1 ESVEGLVDVGSE
13 VEREVDVMGELP
25 PSARPGTRLGEVV
38 VRVDG
43 ERVGESSLVARKG
56 YEKASLGERV
66 WYTVEG
72 LFE

>member
-1 ESVEGLVDVGSE
+1 MVGGGRGGVVTSIA
-13 VEREVDVMGELP
+13 RNSIMKKLP
-25 PSARPGTRLGEVV
+25 PSAKPGTRLGKVV
-38 VRVDG
+38 AKVDG
-43 ERVGESSLVARKG
+43 ERVGESPLVARTG